1 MKCVFRYF
9 VNRFFVFF
17 QIKRILPSGAA
28 AHTEELQ
35 VGDRLIT
42 CNGTSLR
49 ALKQNQCLNIIR
61 SASSSGSLTFE
72 VCRPV
77 YTGSSMEISVTLN
90 NGTNSYSKI
99 PGSFDPSQYSLKSQ
113 SYDRN
118 VDVIVT
124 SESEDYLTVS
134 EDEYSRSG
142 RLEDIPEV
150 EANEVFA
157 NNSVKLAFQAPLN
170 TLEEESTE
178 TETENS
184 PRKETDDKS
193 EDIDIVD
200 LNKFDTS
207 PYHIPGKQESKD
219 KQRKFDLK
227 QYRIVPKSEKD
238 HNYSFESKQDLS
250 KIIPRSDIDAVS
262 VTSSILPKSDLDKI
276 AVTSPVPKS
285 DIDQISPRSL
295 IPNTGLGSSYTK
307 RQQIPIETSYLN
319 LPYNYPPDSVGH
331 NIPVSDSEET
341 RYNPLYEDSNLSEF
355 TDSEPQDIYI
365 TSTTFKSKE
374 SVPASDLDKV
384 SVGSDSEDIAVPP
397 PAEFSDNQTSF
408 EENPVTYIDD
418 ILRQNSASLETS
430 PIHKKKTYTSSTP
443 EYQVDDSIS
452 ENERNAHLAFNAEL
466 TAPFDLV
473 LQEQGICVQTDNE
486 DISDFEESP
495 HNEILQVVTSYDNG
509 TVLISQFEPEKFKE
523 NTKPPVYCVTN
534 FEHTDNKMDQNS
546 EAMLK
551 DALDMEYENLPNS
564 IKYEARLKL
573 GENIENGNAEFD
585 DPSYS
590 NENVVAE
597 IIAKDIVRN
606 EQGNYGY
613 FVESDD
619 EPDQF
624 PEEDAPE
631 DVPDLPNMPPPVL
644 NKTDKQLQ
652 NDVTVSIYTNG
663 NDAHLIE
670 KSHVSDDNWTLT
682 AKTLENNNQNTANKG
697 LHESNGN
704 DNEADIIKRKV
715 EIPVSYKGTQSENQ
729 KPIEE
734 TEEIVPVRIQRKA
747 EILISSKIIEKEED
761 DLIIPVTAKR
771 DFQLPSTFSDRI
783 PSPRQDDKIQDH
795 SVDLGIKKVPP
806 PVHPKPKKN
815 IPHKNLGEGDVNDDT
830 EAVQEEIITP
840 SEVKK
845 DTTRHL
851 VNVISV
857 VNALKAN
864 AKERDPDIVDKIEKQ
879 DAKNRVKPVFSSVIK
894 VDQNDRNQID
904 LSPPKLE
911 QVVASRAEI
920 SFSNKPVAEALPPK
934 QDVIEITKDVIS
946 KADKQKLQE
955 NHENMVENPVV
966 QADSAV
972 PKLMT
977 TITVEKAKVETELQ
991 NTKCTAKQH
1000 DITDSD
1006 TKLVPPLN
1014 LESVSG
1020 VENDSLSPKSEH
1032 SDQTSPTSKY
1042 KTTIGVPKPQTA
1054 PAEVKV
1060 EPLTKSPSVQHSDKA
1075 VITSSIKEK
1084 DQDKPALAPTPQIK
1098 PLSHIKPLSFN
1109 PKSLSQTSSRSVQY
1123 KTTIGVKPG
1132 LPTLSKPSSSSQKA
1146 DHPIK
1151 RMETMP
1157 FEVSILKGILGIGI
1171 KTVMTPEGYVKVTE
1185 ILPNGPVG
1193 REGNIK

>member
-1 MKCVFRYF
+1 MKYC

-170 TLEEESTE
+170 TLEEESTG

-219 KQRKFDLK
+219 KQRHFDLK
-227 QYRIVPKSEKD
+227 QYRILPKSGD

-250 KIIPRSDIDAVS
+250 QNIPRSDIDAIC
-262 VTSSILPKSDLDKI
+262 VTSSPLPQSDLDKI
-276 AVTSPVPKS
+276 AISSPVPKS
-285 DIDQISPRSL
+285 DIDQISPRSTN
-295 IPNTGLGSSYTK
+295 PNTGSSYIK
-307 RQQIPIETSYLN
+307 RQQVPSETSYLN
-319 LPYNYPPDSVGH
+319 LPYNYPPESVGR

-365 TSTTFKSKE
+365 ASTTFKSRE

-418 ILRQNSASLETS
+418 ILKQNSASLETS
-430 PIHKKKTYTSSTP
+430 PIHVKKTYTSSTT
-443 EYQVDDSIS
+443 EYKVDDSITES
-452 ENERNAHLAFNAEL
+452 ERNAHLAFSAEL

-473 LQEQGICVQTDNE
+473 LQEQGICVQSDNE
-486 DISDFEESP
+486 NISDSEESP
-495 HNEILQVVTSYDNG
+495 RNEILQVVTSYDNG
-509 TVLISQFEPEKFKE
+509 TVLISQFEPDKFKE
-523 NTKPPVYCVTN
+523 NTKSPVYCVTN

-573 GENIENGNAEFD
+573 GENVENGNAEFD

-597 IIAKDIVRN
+597 SIAKDIVRN

-631 DVPDLPNMPPPVL
+631 DVPDLPDVPPPVL
-644 NKTDKQLQ
+644 NKTDTQLEK
-652 NDVTVSIYTNG
+652 DVTVSIYTNG
-663 NDAHLIE
+663 NEAHLKE
-670 KSHVSDDNWTLT
+670 KSHVSDDNWTLRT
-682 AKTLENNNQNTANKG
+682 KTLENNNQNTANEG
-697 LHESNGN
+697 LHESVGN
-704 DNEADIIKRKV
+704 DNEAGVIKKKV
-715 EIPVSYKGTQSENQ
+715 KIPVSYEGTQSENQ
-729 KPIEE
+729 NPIEE
-734 TEEIVPVRIQRKA
+734 NDEIVPVRIQRKV
-747 EILISSKIIEKEED
+747 EIPILSKAIEKEED

-795 SVDLGIKKVPP
+795 SVDINIKKVPP

-815 IPHKNLGEGDVNDDT
+815 IPHKKLGEGDVNDDM

-864 AKERDPDIVDKIEKQ
+864 AKERDPDTVDKIEKQ
-879 DAKNRVKPVFSSVIK
+879 DAKDRVRPVFSSMIK
-894 VDQNDRNQID
+894 VDGKDRNQTD

-920 SFSNKPVAEALPPK
+920 SFSGKPVAEALPPK
-934 QDVIEITKDVIS
+934 QDFIEITKDVIS

-955 NHENMVENPVV
+955 NHKSMAENPLV
-966 QADSAV
+966 QADSTV

-977 TITVEKAKVETELQ
+977 TITVEKAKVETELK
-991 NTKCTAKQH
+991 NTAKLH

-1006 TKLVPPLN
+1006 SKMVPPLN
-1014 LESVSG
+1014 LESVAR
-1020 VENDSLSPKSEH
+1020 VENDSLSPKSEN
-1032 SDQTSPTSKY
+1032 SDQTSPTSTY
-1042 KTTIGVPKPQTA
+1042 KTTIGVPKPQTK

-1060 EPLTKSPSVQHSDKA
+1060 EPLAISPSVKHSDEAEIK
-1075 VITSSIKEK
+1075 TSVKEK
-1084 DQDKPALAPTPQIK
+1084 DQDKRVLAPTPQIK

-1132 LPTLSKPSSSSQKA
+1132 LPTLSKPSASSQKA

-1171 KTVMTPEGYVKVTE
+1171 KTVMTQEGYVKVTE